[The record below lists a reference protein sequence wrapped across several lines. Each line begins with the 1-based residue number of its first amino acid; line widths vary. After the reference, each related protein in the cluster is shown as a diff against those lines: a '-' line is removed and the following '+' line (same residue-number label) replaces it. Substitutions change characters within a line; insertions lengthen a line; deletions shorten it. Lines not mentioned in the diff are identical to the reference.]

1 MENQGSDGNS
11 PALRPKGTPEMLTA
25 LLAAL
30 TEFQQ
35 TGVTSLR
42 CDSCGELIAFDD
54 RTPRFV
60 TYACGCGKYK
70 GTLKG
75 L

>member
-1 MENQGSDGNS
+1 MADGSK
-11 PALRPKGTPEMLTA
+11 RTPEMLTA

-42 CDSCGELIAFDD
+42 CDACGQLVTFDD
-54 RTPRFV
+54 RNPRFI
-60 TYACGCGKYK
+60 TYSCGCDRYK
-70 GTLKG
+70 GSLKG